1 MLKLILIMAAVATLS
16 GCSVFSPFQEKF
28 GCPDVYKG
36 KCISVKG
43 AYAESKSGT
52 DGGVND
58 PADIDCDED
67 EGNPGKCRGE
77 KKANGRKV
85 VTNTESNASGEPEE
99 MNVEGRNYNAYKAS
113 LYQRIN
119 SLIREPVMPVVAPP
133 KTMRAL
139 LLPYKGQDGE
149 FYMLRHVYF
158 FVDEPR
164 WILGDSV
171 ESLEIDE

>member
-1 MLKLILIMAAVATLS
+1 MSRFIILMACIALLS
-16 GCSVFSPFQEKF
+16 GCAIFNPYQEEF
-28 GCPDVYKG
+28 ACPAVYKG

-43 AYAESKSGT
+43 AYAESKNGT

-58 PADIDCDED
+58 PKITPCSDDEADA
-67 EGNPGKCRGE
+67 GKCSSFTNS
-77 KKANGRKV
+77 KKAVAKG
-85 VTNTESNASGEPEE
+85 GEPEE
-99 MNVEGRNYNAYKAS
+99 DSTVEVRNYNAYKAS
-113 LYQRIN
+113 LYQRFN
-119 SLIREPVMPVVAPP
+119 NLIREPQMPVVVPP
-133 KTMRAL
+133 KTMRVL

-164 WILGDSV
+164 WMLGDSV

>member
-1 MLKLILIMAAVATLS
+1 MSRLILLMASVSLLS
-16 GCSVFSPFQEKF
+16 GCAVLSPYESEFP
-28 GCPDVYKG
+28 CPAVYKG

-43 AYAESKSGT
+43 AYAESRQGV

-58 PADIDCDED
+58 PVLSDCEED
-67 EGNPGKCRGE
+67 EGNPGKCAG
-77 KKANGRKV
+77 KKNAGVKRSAS
-85 VTNTESNASGEPEE
+85 NTTAPTDDPEE
-99 MNVEGRNYNAYKAS
+99 MTVESRNYNAYKAS
-113 LYQRIN
+113 LYQRFN

-133 KTMRAL
+133 KTMRVL
-139 LLPYKGQDGE
+139 LLPYKGQEGE

>member
-1 MLKLILIMAAVATLS
+1 MTKCILLMAFATILG
-16 GCSVFSPFQEKF
+16 GCAVFSPFATEF
-28 GCPDVYKG
+28 PCPAVYKG

-52 DGGVND
+52 DGGIND
-58 PADIDCDED
+58 PVLSDCEED
-67 EGNPGKCRGE
+67 EGVPGKCAG
-77 KKANGRKV
+77 KKSIGGKRNKSNG
-85 VTNTESNASGEPEE
+85 TTPEDPE
-99 MNVEGRNYNAYKAS
+99 DMNVEGRNYNAYKAG
-113 LYQRIN
+113 LYQRFN

-133 KTMRAL
+133 KTMRVL

-164 WILGDSV
+164 WILGDSI
-171 ESLEIDE
+171 ESLEIEE